1 MAMQLSTRR
10 WQDQL
15 TVVLGLWLIF
25 SPLVFGFPPE
35 APQALNFYLAGLAM
49 VVLAAW
55 DLIKTYM
62 WAVVLNIL
70 IGIWVVV
77 SPWVLSM
84 SGFRDIVNNAVII
97 GLAVIILGMW
107 ELRSDPEL
115 HKQWA
120 GTTG

>member
-1 MAMQLSTRR
+1 MAMHLSTRR

-15 TVVLGLWLIF
+15 TVLLGLWLIV
-25 SPLVFGFPPE
+25 SPVVFGFPAE
-35 APQALNFYLAGLAM
+35 APQAMYAYGAGLAIA
-49 VVLAAW
+49 VLAAW
-55 DLIKTYM
+55 DLVKTYM

-77 SPWVLSM
+77 SPWVLGM
-84 SGFRDIVNNAVII
+84 AGFRDIVANAVIV
-97 GLAVIILGMW
+97 GLAVIVLGMW